1 MTELRARLL
10 SVIETWIPTK
20 SMVIPS
26 SSILAGSVWGILYSM
41 PIFACWCFL
50 LHPFFKVFS
59 SYSVSVV
66 SPGCCHGFFLVA
78 TTHIATDGSVVGI
91 GEDPAPGD

>member
-26 SSILAGSVWGILYSM
+26 SSILAGSVWGILVSS
-41 PIFACWCFL
+41 IFAYFCML
-50 LHPFFKVFS
+50 VFS
-59 SYSVSVV
+59 SSPIFWCFRHGVSSVSR
-66 SPGCCHGFFLVA
+66 PLPWPFLA